1 MKHLL
6 AALILLVTPALAQ
19 DADGPKVH
27 ARLVAEQ
34 PSVTP
39 GGTVTIALEEQIA
52 PEWHTYWKNPGDAGA
67 PTEITWTLPPG
78 WKADAIQ
85 WPRPK
90 RVPVGPLMDYGYEG
104 TPWLLSKLTA
114 PADAPID
121 GKGTAVIKAHV
132 TWLVCKQICIPEEA
146 LLTIDVPVGPS
157 VADPLVAKDFAAARA
172 LLPLASPWKV
182 TYALGATLDIYAAAP
197 SLAAA
202 HPTTADFFP
211 AHSGLIRNAAPQLV
225 GYAKDGLVL
234 RLTPGAAAKSK
245 PVEGLLVLTSTDGS
259 TQALDVN
266 ASPGAVPPVDFTAPA
281 NQSDISLWL
290 AIAFAFLGGI
300 ILNIMPCVLPILAMK
315 ALSLA
320 THGQDGR
327 GESFSYAA
335 GAVLSF
341 AVLGLAIVLLRS
353 GGAAIGW
360 GFQLQNPIAVAG
372 FALLVFA
379 VGLNLSGLFEV
390 GSVTAGEGLASRG
403 GLVGAFFTGV
413 LAVAVA
419 APCTAPFMAAA
430 LGFALTQGAFSAL
443 AVFVSLG
450 LGFALPFLLLGIWP
464 RALAFIPK
472 PGPWMLTFKQFLAFP
487 MYAAAVWLVW
497 VLAQEAGPRGV
508 VLVLG
513 GAIALALAVFVSL
526 GVGFALPF
534 LLLGV
539 WPRALAFIPKPGAWM
554 LTFKQFLAFP
564 MYAAAAWLV
573 WVLAQ
578 EAGPRGVVLVL
589 GAMILLA
596 MAAWLWSKTRDLSAR
611 GRSIGAVAAAL
622 VLIIALW
629 GVGSL
634 QGNAASPAA
643 SAPKRGEAYSAQ
655 KLASLRAAGR
665 PVFVDATAAWCITCL
680 VNEDA
685 VLSRDSI
692 KSAFAARKVAYLVAD
707 WTNQNP
713 EITALLKDNGR
724 SGVPLYLYYA
734 PGAKS
739 PVILPQILTE
749 AGVLG
754 ALGG

>member
-6 AALILLVTPALAQ
+6 FLLALAMAAPAAAQ
-19 DADGPKVH
+19 DVPAPKVH
-27 ARLVAEQ
+27 ARLVAEDKA
-34 PSVTP
+34 VAP
-39 GGTVTIALEEQIA
+39 GGSITIALEEKIA
-52 PEWHTYWKNPGDAGA
+52 EGWHTYWKNPGDAGA
-67 PTEITWTLPPG
+67 PTEIAWTLPPG
-78 WKADAIQ
+78 WTADAIQ

-90 RVPVGPLMDYGYEG
+90 RLPVGPLMDYGYER
-104 TPWLLSKLTA
+104 TPWLLTKLTA
-114 PADAPID
+114 PANAS
-121 GKGTAVIKAHV
+121 GSAAIKAHV
-132 TWLVCKQICIPEEA
+132 TWLVCKQICIPEETN
-146 LLTIDVPVGPS
+146 LTINLPVGPAS
-157 VADPLVAKDFAAARA
+157 PDPAVAKDFAAARA
-172 LLPLASPWKV
+172 LLPVASPWKI
-182 TYALGATLDIYAAAP
+182 TYALAGTLDLYAAAP

-202 HPTTADFFP
+202 FSAAASNPTSADFFP
-211 AHSGLIRNAAPQLV
+211 AHTGLIRNAAPQLV

-234 RLTPGAAAKSK
+234 RLTPGAVVKSAGA
-245 PVEGLLVLTSTDGS
+245 VEGLLVLTSSDGS
-259 TQALDVN
+259 VQALEIH
-266 ASPGAVPPVDFTAPA
+266 AVPGPVPDADFTAPA
-281 NQSDISLWL
+281 SEGDITLWL

-320 THGQDGR
+320 THRQDGR

-390 GSVTAGEGLASRG
+390 GSVTAGDSLAGRG

-430 LGFALTQGAFSAL
+430 LGFALTQGALPAL
-443 AVFVSLG
+443 AVFVALG
-450 LGFALPFLLLGIWP
+450 IGFALPFLLLGLWP
-464 RALAFIPK
+464 RL
-472 PGPWMLTFKQFLAFP
+472 
-487 MYAAAVWLVW
+487 
-497 VLAQEAGPRGV
+497 
-508 VLVLG
+508 
-513 GAIALALAVFVSL
+513 
-526 GVGFALPF
+526 
-534 LLLGV
+534 
-539 WPRALAFIPKPGAWM
+539 LAFIPKPGAWM
-554 LTFKQFLAFP
+554 LTFKQSLAFP

-578 EAGPRGVVLVL
+578 EAGPRGVILVL
-589 GAMILLA
+589 GAMILVAL
-596 MAAWLWSKTRDLSAR
+596 AAWLWSKTRDLAAR
-611 GRSIGAVAAAL
+611 GRAIGAAAAL
-622 VLIIALW
+622 LVLVGALW
-629 GVGSL
+629 GIASL
-634 QGNAASPAA
+634 QGSAAAPAG
-643 SAPKRGEAYSAQ
+643 KLGEAYTAE
-655 KLASLRAAGR
+655 KLASLRAANR

-692 KSAFAARKVAYLVAD
+692 KSAFATRKVAYLVAD

-713 EITALLKDNGR
+713 EITALLKQNGR

-734 PGAKS
+734 PGAKT

-749 AGVLG
+749 NGVLA
-754 ALGG
+754 ALDS